1 MRIWGKMEGR
11 DSAKGAIMAH
21 SATVGLALGSGGA
34 RGWAHLG
41 VLSVLDDM
49 GVSPGVIAGCSMG
62 ALVGA
67 AAAGG
72 VRAELE
78 DWARGLTQTKFLGM
92 LDLRFAGGGLVAG
105 REIASVLGQG
115 GLDCEIAAL
124 DIPFACV
131 ATNLEN
137 GREVWLDEGP
147 LLPAVRASVSIPGL
161 FAPQHL
167 GGRWLVDGGL
177 TNPVPISVARAK
189 GAEVIIAVNP
199 NAKPSGRVWVPQPA
213 REGLWDRITASL
225 PEALRPE
232 ADTDDAPK
240 PQGADVVAAS
250 IDMMMEYLRRTRAAA
265 DPADVTIE
273 VDLSELSTMSFF
285 EAETAIAA
293 GRAAAEEARPRIEAA
308 LKAA

>member
-1 MRIWGKMEGR
+1 MGR
-11 DSAKGAIMAH
+11 GSKPGPKL
-21 SATVGLALGSGGA
+21 GLALGSGGA

-41 VLSVLDDM
+41 VLSVLEDM
-49 GVSPGVIAGCSMG
+49 GLRADIIAGCSMG

-67 AAAGG
+67 AEAGG

-78 DWARGLTQTKFLGM
+78 TWARDLTQARFLSM
-92 LDLRFAGGGLVAG
+92 VDLRLSAGGLVAG
-105 REIASVLGQG
+105 REIASVLGQW
-115 GLDCEIAAL
+115 GLDCTIEDLA
-124 DIPFACV
+124 IPFAAV

-137 GREVWLDEGP
+137 GREVWLDAGP

-167 GGRWLVDGGL
+167 AGRWLVDGGL

-189 GAEVIIAVNP
+189 GADVIVAVNP

-213 REGLWDRITASL
+213 TESLLARLAASL
-225 PEALRPE
+225 PDALRPE
-232 ADTDDAPK
+232 LSDSPPS

-250 IDMMMEYLRRTRAAA
+250 IDMLTEYLRRTRAAA
-265 DPADVTIE
+265 DPADVMIDI
-273 VDLSELSTMSFF
+273 DLSTFSTMAFF

-293 GRAAAEEARPRIEAA
+293 GRRAADEARPRIEAA
-308 LKAA
+308 LKAAG

>member
-1 MRIWGKMEGR
+1 
-11 DSAKGAIMAH
+11 MA
-21 SATVGLALGSGGA
+21 AGDKTVGLALGSGGA

-41 VLSVLDDM
+41 VLSVLEEM
-49 GVSPGVIAGCSMG
+49 GVAPGVIAGCSMG

-72 VRAELE
+72 VRDELE
-78 DWARGLTQTKFLGM
+78 AWARGLTQAKFLGL

-105 REIASVLGQG
+105 HEIASVLGQW
-115 GLDCEIAAL
+115 GLDCEIGGL

-147 LLPAVRASVSIPGL
+147 LLPAVRASVSMPGL

-189 GAEVIIAVNP
+189 GADVIIAVNP
-199 NAKPSGRVWVPQPA
+199 NAKPNGRVWVPEPA

-232 ADTDDAPK
+232 AAEPTEDDAPK

-250 IDMMMEYLRRTRAAA
+250 IDMMMDYLRRTRAAA

-273 VDLSELSTMSFF
+273 VDLSELSTLSFF
-285 EAETAIAA
+285 EAATAIEA

-308 LKAA
+308 LSAA

>member
-1 MRIWGKMEGR
+1 MTGTETGAAMAR
-11 DSAKGAIMAH
+11 DK
-21 SATVGLALGSGGA
+21 TVGLALGSGGA

-41 VLSVLDDM
+41 VLSVLDEM

-72 VRAELE
+72 VRSELE
-78 DWARGLTQTKFLGM
+78 EWARSLTQARFLGL

-105 REIASVLGQG
+105 QEIASVLGQW
-115 GLDCEIAAL
+115 GLDCAIDEL
-124 DIPFACV
+124 GVPFACV

-147 LLPAVRASVSIPGL
+147 LLPAVRASVSMPGL
-161 FAPQHL
+161 FAPQQI

-177 TNPVPISVARAK
+177 TNPVPVSVARAK
-189 GAEVIIAVNP
+189 GADVIIAVNP
-199 NAKPSGRVWVPQPA
+199 NAKPSGRVWVPEPA
-213 REGLWDRITASL
+213 GRGLWDRMAATL
-225 PEALRPE
+225 PEALRPDPAPDE
-232 ADTDDAPK
+232 EPK

-250 IDMMMEYLRRTRAAA
+250 IDIMMEYLRRTRAAA

-273 VDLSELSTMSFF
+273 VDLSDLTTLSFF

-308 LKAA
+308 LSAA